1 MSARSAR
8 NAQRADA
15 RALEELTRKYP
26 SWTITC
32 SDGLWTAAREQD
44 GTTITLTA
52 PTAWELGV
60 MIVAADDPASDE
72 TGAVPAVVVTKV
84 RPGGEPR

>member
-1 MSARSAR
+1 MSARSVR

-32 SDGLWTAAREQD
+32 SGALWTAAREQD
-44 GTTITLTA
+44 GTTLTLTA

-60 MIVAADDPASDE
+60 MIVAADEPAPDE
-72 TGAVPAVVVTKV
+72 TGTVPAAVVTRA
-84 RPGGEPR
+84 RPGGEPS